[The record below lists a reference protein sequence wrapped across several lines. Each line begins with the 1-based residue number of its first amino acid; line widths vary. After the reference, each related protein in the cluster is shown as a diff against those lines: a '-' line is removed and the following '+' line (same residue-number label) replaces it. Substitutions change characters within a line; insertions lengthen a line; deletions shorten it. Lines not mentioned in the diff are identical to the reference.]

1 VSAVTATN
9 ISLAPLTRIAALAWS
24 DIRLAWRRPLP
35 IVLLA
40 IMALSSFGLVA
51 GGLTISTGSADTAG
65 TKAWINSEFNIG
77 FVDVLLLSLIAP
89 FFASVACGNAITTDE
104 ERKLDRILHATPL
117 SPLEYALGR
126 FLGALMPVLLA
137 LVAWKTIQIGLYEL
151 YPVADPEKVRGPFS
165 IVAYLRPTLLL
176 SMPLLILMAGVA
188 FLLGTL
194 TRQAALVFAM
204 PTLLF
209 LLGVFFV
216 WGFSPEWLPEWINV
230 GLQWI
235 DPAGMRWLGENYL
248 NEDRGAAFYNTAG
261 IALDPAFAVSRVI
274 LVAIGVASI
283 GLTASIVARRVRGR
297 SPAIALDAIPRASAT
312 QDSSGV
318 TARAPLPACS
328 QAEPGLVGT
337 TLAVFRKE
345 VRWLVRSPGL
355 FIFGQLILVEFV
367 GSSLVRTGP
376 LDTLV
381 LHSSGTLAA
390 GAFNTL
396 TLLLVLLVLYYSVE
410 SLTREERHNT
420 ARIVRATAA
429 PTLALL
435 TGKVLANA
443 VMAIVIVAA
452 AFLAA
457 IIILLV
463 QGLAT
468 PIEPA
473 VFLLIW
479 GALLA
484 PTLILWSAFVTFL
497 QALLRNRY
505 ATYVVALGVLI
516 LTGFL
521 TQFGY
526 LNWAGRWHLW
536 GGVLW
541 SDLDRLDLRG
551 AEVLWNRIAALT
563 LAGFFIVMA
572 LRIWPRRTGDAR
584 AIADRM
590 RPGRLLRA
598 SLVPAIALAPTV
610 AILCGMLVAM
620 RAGASGGP
628 AERRAKDYWRQN
640 SATWEDAPVP
650 SLESVRAEVDLRP
663 STRSIEVRAELV
675 LANRSDDAM
684 EAMPIT
690 VRDHLTAKNWT
701 LNGVALEPTERWDG
715 QTRPSIEDRSGLYLL
730 RTAEPVAPGESIR
743 VGFELTGELPFG
755 WSKRPS
761 GEGEFVLPSGVVLTS
776 FTGSFL
782 PVVGF
787 LEGVGIDEKNS
798 RETREFGAYH
808 WKERVDPLFGPAWS
822 TRLELTVT
830 GPADWTINCVGVPG
844 EETIDGARKTT
855 RWSSDHPV
863 RFFNLVGGPLREKR
877 GESTQV
883 FYNERHAKNV
893 ERMST
898 TLDAA
903 RKHYGEWFHPYPWRD
918 LKLTEFPGLAT
929 YAQGFPGNITF
940 SESIGFLTKDAGEE
954 EADVVTFVVAHEAAH
969 QWWGNILTP
978 GKGPGGNVL
987 SEGMANFS
995 AAMLVREIESEAKC
1009 RSLLRKFED
1018 TYANSRSP
1026 DNERALHKVDGSRP
1040 GDTTVTYDRGG
1051 WVFWMMKEEVLG
1063 EERMLAG
1070 LRAFIEAF
1078 KDGPDY
1084 PLIEDFV
1091 ESMRPFAPDAAAYQR
1106 FVDQWVYGTVVP
1118 QFELTEIAYEPSA
1131 EAADGRRSGTVR
1143 GVLHNRGTGTV
1154 QVMVAALQEAGNPA
1168 GNRATTTVAIAAGES
1183 VPFTIDCGFPPREVV
1198 VDPDVRILQLGRK
1211 RAVQSIDQ

>member
-1 VSAVTATN
+1 VSA
-9 ISLAPLTRIAALAWS
+9 LTRIAALAWS
-24 DIRLAWRRPLP
+24 DVRLAWRRPLP
-35 IVLLA
+35 IVLLT

-89 FFASVACGNAITTDE
+89 FFASVACGSAITVDE
-104 ERKLDRILHATPL
+104 ERKLERILHATPL
-117 SPLEYALGR
+117 SPIEYAIGR
-126 FLGALMPVLLA
+126 FLGAILPVLLA
-137 LVAWKTIQIGLYEL
+137 LVAWKAIQIGLYEL

-165 IVAYLRPTLLL
+165 LVAYLRPTILLSLPLLL
-176 SMPLLILMAGVA
+176 FMAGVA
-188 FLLGTL
+188 FVLGTL

-230 GLQWI
+230 ALQLV

-248 NEDRGAAFYNTAG
+248 NEDRGAAFYNSAA
-261 IALDPAFAVSRVI
+261 IALDPAFALSRAAF
-274 LVAIGVASI
+274 LLIGVGSV
-283 GLTASIVARRVRGR
+283 GLAAMIVARRVRGR
-297 SPAIALDAIPRASAT
+297 SPAIALSAIPRTNATPDAS
-312 QDSSGV
+312 GI
-318 TARAPLPACS
+318 TARKPLPASS
-328 QAEPGLVGT
+328 QTEPGLFGT
-337 TLAVFRKE
+337 TLAVLRKE
-345 VRWLVRSPGL
+345 VRWLVRSPGI
-355 FIFGQLILVEFV
+355 FIFGPLILVQVV
-367 GSSLVRTGP
+367 GSSLVRPGP

-429 PTLALL
+429 PTLAIL

-457 IIILLV
+457 VIILLV

-468 PIEPA
+468 PIEPT

-479 GALLA
+479 GVILA
-484 PTLILWSAFVTFL
+484 PTLILWSSFVTFL
-497 QALLRNRY
+497 QAVLRNRY

-536 GGVLW
+536 SGVLW
-541 SDLDRLDLRG
+541 SDLDRLDLR
-551 AEVLWNRIAALT
+551 APEILWNRVAALT
-563 LAGFFIVMA
+563 LSGFFIVMA
-572 LRIWPRRTGDAR
+572 LRLWPRRSGDAR

-590 RPGRLLRA
+590 RPARLLRA

-610 AILCGMLVAM
+610 AIVCGMLVAM

-663 STRSIEVRAELV
+663 ATRSIVVRGEMTLT
-675 LANRSDDAM
+675 NRSDEPM

-690 VRDHLTAKNWT
+690 VRDHLAASDWT
-701 LNGVALEPTERWDG
+701 LDGVATEPVERWDG
-715 QTRPSIEDRSGLYLL
+715 IQRPSIEDRSGLYLL
-730 RTAEPVAPGESIR
+730 RAAEPVAPGASIR
-743 VGFELTGELPFG
+743 VGFELTGDLPFG
-755 WSKRPS
+755 WSKRPA

-787 LEGVGIDEKNS
+787 LEGIGIDEKNS
-798 RETREFGAYH
+798 RETRDFGAYH

-822 TRLELTVT
+822 TRLELTVS

-844 EETIDGARKTT
+844 EERIEGARKTT
-855 RWSSDHPV
+855 RWTSDHPV
-863 RFFNLVGGPLREKR
+863 RFFNLVGGPLRERR

-883 FYNERHAKNV
+883 FYDERHAKNV
-893 ERMST
+893 ERMSA

-903 RKHYGEWFHPYPWRD
+903 RKHYSEWFHPYPWRD

-978 GKGPGGNVL
+978 GRGPGGNVL

-995 AAMLVREIESEAKC
+995 AAMLVRRIESEAKC

-1063 EERMLAG
+1063 EERMLKG
-1070 LRAFIEAF
+1070 LKAFIEQF

-1091 ESMRPFAPDAAAYQR
+1091 ETMRAFAPEPVAYQR

-1118 QFELTEIAYEPSA
+1118 EFELADIAFEPAAEGASA
-1131 EAADGRRSGTVR
+1131 GGRVR
-1143 GVLHNRGTGTV
+1143 GTLRNKGTGTV
-1154 QVMVAALQEAGNPA
+1154 DVMVAALQEAGNA
-1168 GNRATTTVAIAAGES
+1168 TGNRAVESVRVAAGES
-1183 VPFTIDCGFPPREVV
+1183 VSFAIDCDFPPREVM
-1198 VDPDVRILQLGRK
+1198 VDPDVRVLQIGRK
-1211 RAVQSIDQ
+1211 RAVQSITP